1 MPILD
6 PRRRRALLAAPVVSL
21 ALGLALAPWL
31 ACGPREDSPP
41 AAERPGE
48 PAAEPRRGG
57 TIVIG
62 AITDI
67 DTVNELLDT
76 SSRMFHDVGYH
87 LFLHLLDERPDFAEH
102 PPTFAP
108 ELAETYEWSDD
119 HLDLTFHLRENAVWS
134 DGVPVSADDVRF
146 TWQAQTSP
154 AVAWDGAYTK
164 EAIEDV
170 EVVDPHT
177 VVFHFSRVSPTQ
189 LLDAIEG
196 VILPRHA
203 WGALPFSEWRRNA
216 DFFREN
222 LVVSGP
228 FRLERWTPQQEIVL
242 ARNERYFDPGLPY
255 LDRVIFRI
263 IPDKSNQVAQLLS
276 GDLQLVEQ
284 VPTPDIARVRAA
296 DRTRIDAFW
305 HRLYTVFLWNLRDPR
320 FADPAVRQALTLA
333 IDRQQMVDTLWGE
346 LGRVATSPIVH
357 QVWAHDGS
365 IEPWPYD
372 PARAR
377 RMLAEAGWRD
387 RDGDGV
393 IDKDG
398 VPFAFELVANQGN
411 QERIDAV
418 VMAQEQL
425 RRVGIDARPRVMEF
439 NAMAQ
444 RLTEGSFEAMIF
456 GWGMPTTLDLRYA
469 FHSSE
474 IGGGSNFGGY
484 SNPEVDRGIEEM
496 EKLPEIAEA
505 EPILHRL
512 QRIIHQD
519 QPMTFLW
526 QSQRVNGV
534 DRRLHGLD
542 ENLLATTWSLRHW
555 WLEPER

>member
-1 MPILD
+1 
-6 PRRRRALLAAPVVSL
+6 
-21 ALGLALAPWL
+21 
-31 ACGPREDSPP
+31 
-41 AAERPGE
+41 
-48 PAAEPRRGG
+48 
-57 TIVIG
+57 
-62 AITDI
+62 
-67 DTVNELLDT
+67 
-76 SSRMFHDVGYH
+76 
-87 LFLHLLDERPDFAEH
+87 
-102 PPTFAP
+102 
-108 ELAETYEWSDD
+108 
-119 HLDLTFHLRENAVWS
+119 
-134 DGVPVSADDVRF
+134 
-146 TWQAQTSP
+146 
-154 AVAWDGAYTK
+154 
-164 EAIEDV
+164 
-170 EVVDPHT
+170 
-177 VVFHFSRVSPTQ
+177 
-189 LLDAIEG
+189 
-196 VILPRHA
+196 
-203 WGALPFSEWRRNA
+203 
-216 DFFREN
+216 
-222 LVVSGP
+222 
-228 FRLERWTPQQEIVL
+228 
-242 ARNERYFDPGLPY
+242 
-255 LDRVIFRI
+255 
-263 IPDKSNQVAQLLS
+263 
-276 GDLQLVEQ
+276 
-284 VPTPDIARVRAA
+284 
-296 DRTRIDAFW
+296 
-305 HRLYTVFLWNLRDPR
+305 
-320 FADPAVRQALTLA
+320 
-333 IDRQQMVDTLWGE
+333 
-346 LGRVATSPIVH
+346 VATSPIVH

-439 NAMAQ
+439 NTMAQ
-444 RLTEGSFEAMIF
+444 KLTEGSFEAMIF

-484 SNPEVDRGIEEM
+484 SNPEVDRGIEEI

-512 QRIIHQD
+512 QQIIHQD

-555 WLEPER
+555 WLEPAR